1 MVSNK
6 PFLVNVNMK
15 FNKETFYKNQYL
27 NRHDNYKL
35 RYFQCVSM
43 FPQYTVHTTD
53 PHHIS
58 LNNDMYCPFTY
69 YIAIISIH

>member
-1 MVSNK
+1 MIIINYGISSV
-6 PFLVNVNMK
+6 LVCSPNDI
-15 FNKETFYKNQYL
+15 TL
-27 NRHDNYKL
+27 SD
-35 RYFQCVSM
+35 
-43 FPQYTVHTTD
+43 TD